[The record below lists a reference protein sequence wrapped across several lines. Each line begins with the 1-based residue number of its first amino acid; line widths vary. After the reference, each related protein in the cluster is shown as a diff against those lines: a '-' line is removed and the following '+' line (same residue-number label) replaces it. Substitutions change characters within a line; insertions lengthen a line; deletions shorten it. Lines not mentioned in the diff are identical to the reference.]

1 MDTANLS
8 PGIFAAQFWREY
20 GLSAADMVNDEVR
33 GAMIDGD
40 AERACFWMLVRGRL
54 AAQQMDNQ

>member
-1 MDTANLS
+1 VTDIANLS
-8 PGIFAAQFWREY
+8 PAIFAAQFWREY
-20 GLSAADMVNDEVR
+20 GPSATDMVNDEVR

-54 AAQQMDNQ
+54 ASQRMEN